1 MSQAQQVYH
10 VMDRARCGSEGGTMW
25 HLEGERLNHVEQVL
39 LKPQECF
46 SQFHVLRTHIV
57 ERGSFTSVLV
67 HGHHCAA
74 MVGGA
79 GEQNVQV
86 CLHRSFD

>member
-1 MSQAQQVYH
+1 MG
-10 VMDRARCGSEGGTMW
+10 RARGGSKGSAMW

-46 SQFHVLRTHIV
+46 SHFHALRGDAG

-74 MVGGA
+74 QLEGLESRMHTWVY
-79 GEQNVQV
+79 
-86 CLHRSFD
+86 LHSSFV